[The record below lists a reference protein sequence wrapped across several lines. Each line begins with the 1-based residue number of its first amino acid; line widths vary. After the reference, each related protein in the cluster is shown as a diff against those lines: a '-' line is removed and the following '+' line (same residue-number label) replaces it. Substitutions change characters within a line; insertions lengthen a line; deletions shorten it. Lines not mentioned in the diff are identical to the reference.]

1 MPERLATVASVPLP
15 PILEVYVLWHP
26 DDALG
31 AEVAGWLTEHF
42 HGPAYAGLAGGA
54 VEVYLRNT
62 GWESASAPPRPL
74 PFMEPLPAG
83 LPTAQITAV
92 VPVLGT
98 RLARAVRDDPAWREY
113 MVRVF
118 AADRTTSGEDGGSRA
133 AVGVYPL
140 RDPAAGLVGSVLAEL
155 AGRQQALPLDAAK
168 SPATLAR
175 ELSQAIA
182 QRLQTPD
189 AAAPPGAA
197 TPPRRITVFVS
208 HTKHHT
214 ITQREDGPQL
224 VEQVRAVL
232 ARTRLGEFFDAHD
245 LQVGED
251 WERALDAAAGSSALL
266 MVRTDLYSGREWTQR
281 EVLTAK
287 QRDVPVVALFAVR
300 EQEDRG
306 SFLMDHVPVI
316 PCHPDDAQIA
326 IERALNRLV
335 DESLKRALWRQQSVY
350 LREDGF
356 DWLPSHA
363 PEPITIVPWL
373 ARHRAEDSGDRHVWI
388 MHPDPPLGPR
398 EAGIIVELCALAGF
412 TEDVDILTPR
422 TFANRGGR
430 TRP

>member
-1 MPERLATVASVPLP
+1 MGPLATVTRVPLP

-31 AEVAGWLTEHF
+31 AEVAGWLTTHF
-42 HGPAYAGLAGGA
+42 HSAAYAGLAGGA
-54 VEVYLRNT
+54 VEVYLRSA
-62 GWESASAPPRPL
+62 GWEAPSAPPRPL
-74 PFMEPLPAG
+74 PFMQPLPAG
-83 LPTAQITAV
+83 LPAAQITAV

-98 RLARAVRDDPAWREY
+98 GLARAVQGDPAWRTY
-113 MVRVF
+113 MEEVF
-118 AADRTTSGEDGGSRA
+118 AADQASPDAEGELGA
-133 AVGVYPL
+133 PVGVYPL
-140 RDPAAGLVGSVLAEL
+140 RDPDADLTGSALAQLAA
-155 AGRQQALPLDAAK
+155 RQQALPREAAE

-182 QRLQTPD
+182 QRLHAGPGE
-189 AAAPPGAA
+189 APPG
-197 TPPRRITVFVS
+197 PHGQRITVFVS

-214 ITQREDGPQL
+214 VTQQEDGPQL
-224 VEQVRAVL
+224 VEQVREVL
-232 ARTRLGEFFDAHD
+232 RNTRLGEFFDAHD

-316 PCHPDDAQIA
+316 PAHPDQAQTA

-350 LREDGF
+350 LGRDGF
-356 DWLPSHA
+356 DWLPGHA
-363 PEPITIVPWL
+363 PEPVTVVPWL
-373 ARHRAEDSGDRHVWI
+373 RQHRAEDGGDRHVWI

-398 EAGIIVELCALAGF
+398 ETEVIVELCALAGF

-430 TRP
+430 IRP

>member
-1 MPERLATVASVPLP
+1 MPLP

-26 DDALG
+26 DDGLG

-42 HGPAYAGLAGGA
+42 HSAAYAGLAGGA
-54 VEVYLRNT
+54 VEVYLRSV
-62 GWESASAPPRPL
+62 GWEDQSAPPRPL
-74 PFMEPLPAG
+74 PFMQPLPAG

-98 RLARAVRDDPAWREY
+98 GLARAVQGDPTWRAY
-113 MVRVF
+113 MEAVF
-118 AADRTTSGEDGGSRA
+118 AADRSSPDVGGEISA
-133 AVGVYPL
+133 LVGVYPL
-140 RDPAAGLVGSVLAEL
+140 RDPDADLNGAVLTGLAA
-155 AGRQQALPLDAAK
+155 RQQALPQEAAE

-182 QRLQTPD
+182 QRLHTGPVGV
-189 AAAPPGAA
+189 PPG
-197 TPPRRITVFVS
+197 PGLHGERITVFVS

-214 ITQREDGPQL
+214 VMQQEDGPQL
-224 VEQVRAVL
+224 LEQVREVL
-232 ARTRLGEFFDAHD
+232 RNTRLGEFFDAHD
-245 LQVGED
+245 LQIGSD

-300 EQEDRG
+300 QQEDRG

-316 PCHPDDAQIA
+316 PCHPDDARTA

-335 DESLKRALWRQQSVY
+335 DESLKRALWQQQSVY
-350 LREDGF
+350 LRRDGF
-356 DWLPSHA
+356 DWLPGHA
-363 PEPITIVPWL
+363 PEPITVVPWL
-373 ARHRAEDSGDRHVWI
+373 RQHRAEDSGDPHVWI

-398 EAGIIVELCALAGF
+398 ETEVIVELCALAGF

-430 TRP
+430 IRP